1 MFHFIFAIIIE
12 GRAVILLISLLYSQE
27 YFSDHDNISEHW
39 ITSQIENFCNEQKK
53 EKKKPENLNKLNSPL
68 NA

>member
-27 YFSDHDNISEHW
+27 YFSDHDNISGHC
-39 ITSQIENFCNEQKK
+39 ITSQLENFRN
-53 EKKKPENLNKLNSPL
+53 EKKKKSENLNKLNSPL